1 MTHRKAAGG
10 STDSTMGAWFS
21 FPGNDGR
28 AIPREWAVAAGLD
41 ATPFNMCRLKNVGR
55 PGPRTPE
62 EFDAYHIR
70 NLARWALQHY
80 NSSHLG
86 AEFRCPDQPTTE
98 AKAACVG
105 FREDLWY
112 HLNFLACLKDDGDE
126 QSFFAEL
133 RYVRCSSTIIIETCT
148 ILEKPFCP
156 FRSSCTLCPDES
168 KILHPSD
175 VELGCGKEGHQ
186 EEFFRERCGWNG
198 HVKEFFSPR
207 EMLAIPFKLGGP
219 VPRYRLE

>member
-1 MTHRKAAGG
+1 
-10 STDSTMGAWFS
+10 MGH
-21 FPGNDGR
+21 
-28 AIPREWAVAAGLD
+28 
-41 ATPFNMCRLKNVGR
+41 

-62 EFDAYHIR
+62 ESDAYHIA
-70 NLARWALQHY
+70 NLAHCALRHY
-80 NSSHLG
+80 NTNHPVHHRPVFHPSQFLHTFPVLL
-86 AEFRCPDQPTTE
+86 AHH
-98 AKAACVG
+98 G

-112 HLNFLACLKDDGDE
+112 HLNFSACTTNDDDE

-133 RYVRCSSTIIIETCT
+133 RYDRCSSTIIIETCT
-148 ILEKPFCP
+148 ILEKPFCC

-186 EEFFRERCGWNG
+186 EEFFRKRCGWKG
-198 HVKEFFSPR
+198 RVKEFFSPR

-219 VPRYRLE
+219 MP